1 MKEDKAHAA
10 MMFGLAQDD
19 FKTLEVFRDLPDVAT
34 AIFGFHAEQAVE
46 KALKAWLTTAGAR
59 YPKVHDIRLLLKL
72 LTDAGQ
78 TVPEPFRRLVYLTA
92 FAAQFRYEVNDE
104 LVPELDRP
112 AVIRKVGEVLEH
124 VGRLIAEAKPDAK

>member
-1 MKEDKAHAA
+1 MKEDKEHAA
-10 MMFGLAQDD
+10 MMFELAQDD
-19 FKTLEVFRDLPDVAT
+19 FRAIEAFRDLPDVAT

-104 LVPELDRP
+104 LVPELDRA
-112 AVIRKVGEVLEH
+112 AVIREVAEVVQH
-124 VGRLIAEAKPDAK
+124 VELLIGQ

>member
-1 MKEDKAHAA
+1 MKEDKKHAA

-19 FKTLEVFRDLPDVAT
+19 FRALEVFKDLPDVTT
-34 AIFGFHAEQAVE
+34 AIFGFHAEQVVE
-46 KALKAWLTTAGAR
+46 KAFKAWLTTAGAR

-92 FAAQFRYEVNDE
+92 FAAQFRYEANDE

-112 AVIRKVGEVLEH
+112 AVIREVGAVLEH
-124 VGRLIAEAKPDAK
+124 VQQLIG

>member
-1 MKEDKAHAA
+1 MNVDKKHAA

-19 FKTLEVFRDLPDVAT
+19 FRAIEFFRDLPAVSN

-72 LTDAGQ
+72 LTGAGQ
-78 TVPEPFRRLVYLTA
+78 VVPESFRRLVYLTA

-112 AVIRKVGEVLEH
+112 AVIREVGAVLKH
-124 VGRLIAEAKPDAK
+124 VERLLGSQI

>member
-1 MKEDKAHAA
+1 MSVDKKHAA

-19 FKTLEVFRDLPDVAT
+19 FRAIEFFRDLPDVST

-46 KALKAWLTTAGAR
+46 KALKAWLTTANVR

-78 TVPEPFRRLVYLTA
+78 TIPEPFRRLVYLTA

-104 LVPELDRP
+104 LVPELDRA
-112 AVIRKVGEVLEH
+112 AVVREVGAVLEH
-124 VGRLIAEAKPDAK
+124 VERLIG

>member
-1 MKEDKAHAA
+1 
-10 MMFGLAQDD
+10 MMFELAQDD
-19 FKTLEVFRDLPDVAT
+19 FRALQVFRDLPDVAT
-34 AIFGFHAEQAVE
+34 TIFGFHAEQAVE

-104 LVPELDRP
+104 LVPELDR
-112 AVIRKVGEVLEH
+112 AALVREVGAVLEH
-124 VGRLIAEAKPDAK
+124 VGRLIADATPGTA

>member
-1 MKEDKAHAA
+1 MKEDKEHAA

-19 FKTLEVFRDLPDVAT
+19 FRAVEAFRDLPDVAT

-78 TVPEPFRRLVYLTA
+78 AVPEPFRRLVYLTA
-92 FAAQFRYEVNDE
+92 FAAQFRYEQNEE

-112 AVIRKVGEVLEH
+112 AVIRDVGAVLEH
-124 VGRLIAEAKPDAK
+124 VERLIG

>member
-1 MKEDKAHAA
+1 

-19 FKTLEVFRDLPDVAT
+19 FRALEAFESLPEVTT

-78 TVPEPFRRLVYLTA
+78 AVPEPFRRLVYLTA
-92 FAAQFRYEVNDE
+92 FAAQFRYEQNEE

-112 AVIRKVGEVLEH
+112 AVIREVGAVLEH
-124 VGRLIAEAKPDAK
+124 VARLIG